1 MENSLFPTFEI
12 PNVVTADEQ
21 EDAVYKP
28 TPLFDFEK
36 GDFVR
41 DGANRVIMADGLQA
55 YRMWVLKA
63 LQTQQSACLSY
74 LDIGVDYE
82 GALAETTHSAVQA
95 ELERAITEALLM
107 HPMTLRVRDFEFEWN
122 ANILSVQFTVQG
134 RGLPAFDARMN
145 VVTG

>member
-1 MENSLFPTFEI
+1 MENSLFPNFEI

-28 TPLFDFEK
+28 TPLFDFET

-107 HPMTLRVRDFEFEWN
+107 RDFEFEWS

-134 RGLPAFDARMN
+134 RGLPAFDAQMN

>member
-21 EDAVYKP
+21 EDAVYNP

-41 DGANRVIMADGLQA
+41 DGANRVIMTDGYQA
-55 YRMWVLKA
+55 YRMWVFKA
-63 LQTQQSACLSY
+63 LKTQQGACLSY

-82 GALAETTHSAVQA
+82 RALAESNHSAVQA

>member
-21 EDAVYKP
+21 EDAVYNP

-41 DGANRVIMADGLQA
+41 DGANRVIMTDGYQA
-55 YRMWVLKA
+55 YRMWVFKA
-63 LQTQQSACLSY
+63 LKTQQGACLSY

-107 HPMTLRVRDFEFEWN
+107 HPMTLRVRDFEFEWS

-134 RGLPAFDARMN
+134 RGLPAFDAQMN